1 MRADTDRILQLCL
14 NLLSKHA
21 AVQISHRSKLGGFV
35 ALKTKRL
42 LAKWRKVAVHQIQ
55 ERLKSAI
62 IIQSGY
68 RGLLGR
74 RLAEMLKVSKQ
85 RQQDASNKERQM
97 GELDELMRDRGPKL
111 DPITGTFKNPKIEN
125 FINYVTIL
133 DCNYRQKLFFFV
145 HSSYCGSP

>member
-111 DPITGTFKNPKIEN
+111 DPITGAFKENPKIE
-125 FINYVTIL
+125 IY
-133 DCNYRQKLFFFV
+133 KLC
-145 HSSYCGSP
+145 HYTRL